1 MHISIMI
8 KSYRSK
14 RRRIQEELNL
24 YDTCNSSPELH
35 NIEHENLNSSKTI
48 SFIEKLPPDYNKKN
62 ITILSSIILPSTT
75 QQQSITTNN
84 VIEQDE
90 INMQECFDNDL
101 TNWAICSNI
110 THNSFNALLNVL
122 RKHSC
127 FKELPKDCRTLL
139 KVKSN
144 AAINVRDIEPSGIYY
159 HFGLENGIKQCS
171 NNLNSCED
179 IKIVVGIDGLPIAKS
194 SLSQLWPI
202 LGYVRPFNNNV
213 FIIGIYHGY
222 EKPKDSNSFL
232 NDFVIEAKTIVN
244 QGIVVNGKLKKVSI
258 DAICCDA
265 PAKSF
270 VLKIKG
276 HSGFFSCTRCKQE
289 GEYLQK
295 RISFPFQE
303 ISSKRNHND
312 YINMSHEEYHI
323 SDTVSQ
329 LVEIKGIDTVYSF
342 PLDYLHLTCL
352 GIMKKLI
359 NMWVSNGP
367 LSVRLPSKKVN
378 EISSYLLDLKKYVP
392 CDFPRKPRAL
402 SEVPRWKGT
411 EFRFFLLYVGPIV
424 LKNVLNDDCFKH
436 FMSLNIAF
444 IILLSPNLGKYI
456 DFARKLL
463 IYFVQSFS
471 KIYGIHLLSH
481 NVHGLL
487 HVCDDYDR
495 YGPLDNCS
503 TFPFENFMSQLK
515 KMLRKNE
522 KPLQQI
528 VNRYEEKLKNKKVE
542 EINRS
547 KSDQNKLN
555 VLHNNGPILN
565 DINNQH
571 QYKSL
576 QIGSSAVI
584 NISNKADCFVMT
596 KNSEIIKVVNIIHS
610 SSTNKTQILGHR
622 FNNKEPL
629 YLKPL
634 KSSILDIYSV
644 GNLSSLKCWDVSD
657 IHKKMIVFSFK
668 NKQIAMPII
677 HSNCI

>member
-24 YDTCNSSPELH
+24 YDTCSSSPELH
-35 NIEHENLNSSKTI
+35 DIEHENLNSSKTI
-48 SFIEKLPPDYNKKN
+48 SFIEKLPTDYNKKN
-62 ITILSSIILPSTT
+62 TTNLSSIILPSTT

-84 VIEQDE
+84 VIEQVE
-90 INMQECFDNDL
+90 INIEECFVNDL

-122 RKHSC
+122 HKHSC

-139 KVKSN
+139 KVKSNN

-171 NNLNSCED
+171 NNLNSYED

-265 PAKSF
+265 PEKSF

-289 GEYLQK
+289 GEYLQN

-303 ISSKRNHND
+303 ICSKRNHND

-352 GIMKKLI
+352 SIMKKLI
-359 NMWVSNGP
+359 NMWVSNGS
-367 LSVRLPSKKVN
+367 LSVRLPSKKVH

-411 EFRFFLLYVGPIV
+411 EFRFFYY
-424 LKNVLNDDCFKH
+424 
-436 FMSLNIAF
+436 M
-444 IILLSPNLGKYI
+444 
-456 DFARKLL
+456 
-463 IYFVQSFS
+463 
-471 KIYGIHLLSH
+471 
-481 NVHGLL
+481 
-487 HVCDDYDR
+487 
-495 YGPLDNCS
+495 LD
-503 TFPFENFMSQLK
+503 L
-515 KMLRKNE
+515 
-522 KPLQQI
+522 
-528 VNRYEEKLKNKKVE
+528 
-542 EINRS
+542 
-547 KSDQNKLN
+547 
-555 VLHNNGPILN
+555 
-565 DINNQH
+565 
-571 QYKSL
+571 
-576 QIGSSAVI
+576 
-584 NISNKADCFVMT
+584 
-596 KNSEIIKVVNIIHS
+596 
-610 SSTNKTQILGHR
+610 
-622 FNNKEPL
+622 
-629 YLKPL
+629 
-634 KSSILDIYSV
+634 
-644 GNLSSLKCWDVSD
+644 
-657 IHKKMIVFSFK
+657 
-668 NKQIAMPII
+668 
-677 HSNCI
+677 